1 VLLLLAEEDV
11 VGKEGKVGEKVEAV
25 GERVAVEVAKKG
37 VVGEGLTE
45 VVEEGLVE
53 VEEECVGVPEE
64 IICWF
69 VAHMKM
75 GRPIVSFARVS
86 MFSRL

>member
-53 VEEECVGVPEE
+53 V
-64 IICWF
+64 
-69 VAHMKM
+69 
-75 GRPIVSFARVS
+75 
-86 MFSRL
+86 